1 MDQTAF
7 QVQPERQT
15 TGVPGLDEVL
25 HGGLQ
30 LGRLY
35 LVEGTPGTGKT
46 TMAMQFLLAGVRAG
60 LRALYITLSES
71 ESELRSVAAAHEWSL
86 EGLEVFQLITEEG
99 LDPDAQQSV
108 LHPSELEL
116 GETTR
121 GVMARVE
128 EARPDL
134 VVFDSLSEMR
144 VLAQNPLRYRR
155 QVLALKQFFNQAGCT
170 VLMLD
175 DRGSE
180 PGDLQ
185 LHSIAHGVITLE
197 QLALAFG
204 SERRRVRI
212 LKMRGSRY
220 DGGFHDFSILKGGL
234 RVYPR
239 LVARDHG
246 TQGGSGLV
254 SSGNDGL
261 DRLLGGGLTPGT
273 SLLLSGP
280 AGVGKS
286 TIATSAA
293 VAALGRGD
301 RVAYFTFD
309 EGLATMIARCRALGL
324 DLQPHLASGALTLR
338 QVDPA
343 EMSPGEFAG
352 LIQDAVDGS
361 AAKVVVIDSLNGYLQ
376 SMPGENFLV
385 LQMHEL
391 LSYLSQRGVITLLVL
406 SQHGV
411 MGDLRSSV
419 DLSYL
424 ADSVMLLR
432 YFEVDG
438 VIRKAV
444 SVVKTRTTRHELTI
458 REFSLSDNG
467 LRIGEPLRG
476 FSGVLAGNPTWSGA
490 SADLLSNV
498 GDYGA
503 DGAATRDEGRGR
515 GNA

>member
-1 MDQTAF
+1 MTETA
-7 QVQPERQT
+7 VRAPAGRLSI
-15 TGVPGLDEVL
+15 GVPGLDEVL

-30 LGRLY
+30 PGRLY
-35 LVEGTPGTGKT
+35 LIEGTPGTGKT

-60 LRALYITLSES
+60 LRPLYITLSES
-71 ESELRSVAAAHEWSL
+71 ESELASVSAAHGWSL
-86 EGLEVFQLITEEG
+86 DQVDVFQLVTDEG

-128 EARPDL
+128 QAKPDL

-144 VLAQNPLRYRR
+144 LLAQNPLRYRR
-155 QVLALKQFFNQAGCT
+155 QVLALKQFFSQAGCT

-175 DRGSE
+175 DRGSDQ
-180 PGDLQ
+180 GDLQ

-204 SERRRVRI
+204 SERRRLRV
-212 LKMRGSRY
+212 LKMRGSQY

-246 TQGGSGLV
+246 TRNQGGLV
-254 SSGNDGL
+254 SSGSAGL
-261 DRLLGGGLTPGT
+261 DHLLGGGLTPGT

-293 VAALGRGD
+293 IAALGRGE
-301 RVAYFTFD
+301 RAAYFTFD
-309 EGLATMIARCRALGL
+309 EGLATMTARCRALGL
-324 DLQPHLASGALTLR
+324 DLDPHLSAGALTLR

-343 EMSPGEFAG
+343 EMSPGEFSG
-352 LIQDAVDGS
+352 LIQEAVDHHG
-361 AAKVVVIDSLNGYLQ
+361 AKVVVIDSLNGYLQ
-376 SMPGENFLV
+376 SMPGENFLI

-411 MGDLRSSV
+411 MGDLRSSLDV
-419 DLSYL
+419 SYL

-438 VIRKAV
+438 VVRKAV
-444 SVVKTRTTRHELTI
+444 SLVKTRTTRHERTI
-458 REFSLSDNG
+458 REFNLSADG
-467 LRIGEPLRG
+467 VSIGSPLHG
-476 FSGVLAGNPTWSGA
+476 FTGVLAGNPSFAGTR
-490 SADLLSNV
+490 ADLLPGT
-498 GDYGA
+498 GDYQANGGGA
-503 DGAATRDEGRGR
+503 KDGRDSREG
-515 GNA
+515 